1 MLALDLVVIV
11 LMAVALVVFLGEPL
25 VRRQASDLLQP
36 SSGREIEQLAL
47 QKETLYTAIHD
58 LDFDYQTGKVDQ
70 HDYTELRR
78 DLEEEAIQT
87 LRQLD
92 AVDPLAALDG
102 ELERQIA
109 VLRRSHLPHSTR
121 EDVCR
126 SCGAR
131 RQDDGNFCAYC
142 GQSFRP
148 S

>member
-1 MLALDLVVIV
+1 MLALDVVVMV
-11 LMAVALVVFLGEPL
+11 LMAVGLVVFLGEPL
-25 VRRQASDLLQP
+25 LRRQSSHLLQP
-36 SSGREIEQLAL
+36 SSGRELEQLTL

-109 VLRRSHLPHSTR
+109 VIRQSHLPHPTQ
-121 EDVCR
+121 EDICR

-142 GQSFRP
+142 GQAFRP

>member
-1 MLALDLVVIV
+1 MREQLLGYVLGALDSS
-11 LMAVALVVFLGEPL
+11 E
-25 VRRQASDLLQP
+25 QAELEA
-36 SSGREIEQLAL
+36 RLAADP
-47 QKETLYTAIHD
+47 Q
-58 LDFDYQTGKVDQ
+58 
-70 HDYTELRR
+70 LRR